1 MCNSNTSWW
10 WWWWAGVGASI
21 PNQAVTIILIASGA
35 IKDLLLLLLLE
46 GALAFHDIRY
56 VLRTFFPEQVMLGGV
71 HKDTVE
77 RNDKEGEEEDEAIAV
92 HGVQLKFRT
101 QMRTK
106 MRLFVRS

>member
-10 WWWWAGVGASI
+10 WWWRAGVGASI
-21 PNQAVTIILIASGA
+21 PNQAVTIILITSGA
-35 IKDLLLLLLLE
+35 IKDLLLLLLE
-46 GALAFHDIRY
+46 GALAFHDIGY

-71 HKDTVE
+71 RKDTVE
-77 RNDKEGEEEDEAIAV
+77 RNDKEGEEEDEASAV
-92 HGVQLKFRT
+92 HGAQLKFRT